1 MDNYPFYQASYE
13 ESKTFGKNQRNRA
26 INMLHVAVI
35 QKQCET
41 SFDLMPPITVNKV
54 TNHVI
59 DGQHRLQAYQ
69 NLIEKEK
76 LNETKRIWVMWVEVP
91 IELETQAIINANIH
105 SKSWSV
111 DDFIDSYVKDGNAEY
126 IKLDLWCRS
135 HTNTFERNKP
145 KYRYASA
152 ILTGRNCAS
161 TLKKGEFT
169 ITDEDI
175 KRGNDVYNEM
185 TAIMGLYGLK
195 TGPWIEPF
203 VIKWYEYRDSHSF
216 EDWMDALKQKKFTD
230 NKKFPKS
237 KQDDWDTI
245 FLKASKWIKSHKAA

>member
-1 MDNYPFYQASYE
+1 MEEFPFKKASYE
-13 ESKTFGKNQRNRA
+13 ESKNFGRNQRNRA
-26 INMLHVAVI
+26 INMQHVAVI
-35 QKQCET
+35 QKQCEK
-41 SFDLMPPITVNKV
+41 SFGLMPPITVNTI
-54 TNHVI
+54 TNHII
-59 DGQHRLQAYQ
+59 DGQHRLKAYQ
-69 NLIEKEK
+69 NLIEDGK
-76 LNETKRIWVMWVEVP
+76 LTSNTKIWVMWVEVP

-161 TLKKGEFT
+161 ILKKGEFT

-203 VIKWYEYRDSHSF
+203 VIKWYEYRDSYSF

-245 FLKASKWIKSHKAA
+245 FLKASKWIKSHNVA